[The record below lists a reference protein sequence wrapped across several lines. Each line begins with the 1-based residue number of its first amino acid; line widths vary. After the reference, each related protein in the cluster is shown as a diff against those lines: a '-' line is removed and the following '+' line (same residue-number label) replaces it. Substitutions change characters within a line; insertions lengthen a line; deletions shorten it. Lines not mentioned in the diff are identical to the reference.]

1 MVKEAIH
8 ELGHTFKL
16 RHCPDAACIMH
27 YCRSEADVDRKS
39 NDLCRYCRVML
50 NDELKRITGS

>member
-1 MVKEAIH
+1 
-8 ELGHTFKL
+8 
-16 RHCPDAACIMH
+16 MH

-50 NDELKRITGS
+50 NDELKQITGL